1 MKKIMPQELDVWY
14 LIPAIRR
21 ELAIIFT
28 KEKKLSQK
36 KVATILGLTESAI
49 SQYLKSKRAEELK
62 FSAKDKEEIRKTAD
76 KMLTD
81 ESNSTK
87 YLYELSIK
95 LRSSG
100 CLCNLHRKHDKDVS
114 IYCDICGCKQ

>member
-1 MKKIMPQELDVWY
+1 MPQELDVWY

-36 KVATILGLTESAI
+36 ETAIILGLTESAI

-62 FSAKDKEEIRKTAD
+62 FSLKNKEEIRKTAEKIISD
-76 KMLTD
+76 KK
-81 ESNSTK
+81 NSIR

-95 LRSSG
+95 LRSSK
-100 CLCNLHRKHDKDVS
+100 CLCNLHREHDKDVS
-114 IYCDICGCKQ
+114 IYCNICGCK